1 MSHFAEQYDP
11 YLTGQTL
18 WEVAMLT
25 VRIRTSFRHL
35 SPRSVGTVLVLA
47 LLSLSVCLAL
57 SDSEIARTPS
67 PPQSPR
73 GLMKIAPEH
82 LSPRLRE
89 IRERLE
95 LERTQLEPLREEFR
109 KATDPEKAREIASR
123 MSELK
128 TQTEGDILGI
138 QLKFARVEGKSEQ
151 VEALERMIAQ
161 RSAPVLTKSE
171 EAPVRRHRQE
181 GSR

>member
-1 MSHFAEQYDP
+1 
-11 YLTGQTL
+11 
-18 WEVAMLT
+18 
-25 VRIRTSFRHL
+25 
-35 SPRSVGTVLVLA
+35 
-47 LLSLSVCLAL
+47 
-57 SDSEIARTPS
+57 
-67 PPQSPR
+67 
-73 GLMKIAPEH
+73 MKIAPEH

-95 LERTQLEPLREEFR
+95 LERTQLEPLRGEFR

-128 TQTEGDILGI
+128 TQTEGDILEI